1 MHSMSTPQEQVATVA
16 NTIISLLAQA
26 DALRMSINAASTD
39 WTNMGVANRINAFP
53 TAPLTSTGA
62 LGTPDASPVN
72 ANPIDTRITPGSL
85 LNKTISAQNIA
96 SMLTGLQGIAAV
108 VNGQAVPGANAG
120 LAQLIALTR

>member
-1 MHSMSTPQEQVATVA
+1 
-16 NTIISLLAQA
+16 
-26 DALRMSINAASTD
+26 
-39 WTNMGVANRINAFP
+39 
-53 TAPLTSTGA
+53 
-62 LGTPDASPVN
+62 VN